1 MAARVTIDLYTR
13 LLAVVDRRIRKATSH
28 VGAWAVVTEINP
40 VRVKFLGV
48 GTAVR
53 VSPAV
58 GVTVSVGDRV
68 AVDKRGRAHVVAYV
82 ISEAEE

>member
-1 MAARVTIDLYTR
+1 MSQPTDVYER
-13 LLAVVDRRIRKATSH
+13 LIPAVERMIAKATRGL
-28 VGAWAVVTEINP
+28 GAWGVVTETDP
-40 VRVKFLGV
+40 VRVRFSGV
-48 GTAVR
+48 GEPVR

-58 GVTVSVGDRV
+58 GVSVSVGDRV